1 MNVTIW
7 IRNPYP
13 FRFEETQILT
23 AALLHTYGVRA
34 TYLQEW
40 PVHYVVLEGVS
51 MTTAKQIAL
60 TLKFAH
66 YLGRETD
73 RRYGRV
79 VSSEPIE
86 VEVRGRLD
94 GRPEWARLEEKEE
107 V

>member
-13 FRFEETQILT
+13 FHFEETQAIED
-23 AALLHTYGVRA
+23 ALRRTYGGKVL
-34 TYLQEW
+34 YFKEW
-40 PVHYVVLEGVS
+40 PVHFVEVEGVT
-51 MTTAKQIAL
+51 MTQAKQIAL

-66 YLGRETD
+66 EQGRETD

-79 VSSEPIE
+79 VGSEPIE

-94 GRPEWARLEEKEE
+94 GRPAWASREKEVE
-107 V
+107 

>member
-13 FRFEETQILT
+13 FRFEEVQAIEDGL
-23 AALLHTYGVRA
+23 RA
-34 TYLQEW
+34 TYGCKAVYFKEW
-40 PVHYVVLEGVS
+40 PVHFVEVESVTLT
-51 MTTAKQIAL
+51 MAKQIAL

-66 YLGRETD
+66 YQGRETD

-94 GRPEWARLEEKEE
+94 GRPEWARREEKEE